1 MIARD
6 STRNH
11 EIRYKKG
18 SVEYIEYIGT
28 NKKWIYPQIQM
39 KVKCKFCSK
48 FANYGCM
55 KLPSSKATLPI
66 ASFSKQQYPVRERM
80 TYLSLY
86 MSGNKIIVCCD
97 SDSIV
102 YSVL

>member
-39 KVKCKFCSK
+39 KVKCKFAANLQIMDVWSYPPQKQPFPLPVLVSNSISK
-48 FANYGCM
+48 GKDDLSISVY
-55 KLPSSKATLPI
+55 
-66 ASFSKQQYPVRERM
+66 VR
-80 TYLSLY
+80 
-86 MSGNKIIVCCD
+86 
-97 SDSIV
+97 
-102 YSVL
+102 

>member
-28 NKKWIYPQIQM
+28 NKKWMPNSNEGQI
-39 KVKCKFCSK
+39 CSK
-48 FANYGCM
+48 FANECM
-55 KLPSSKATLPI
+55 KLPSKATLPI
-66 ASFSKQQYPVRERM
+66 ASFSKQQYPARERM
-80 TYLSLY
+80 TSLSLY
-86 MSGNKIIVCCD
+86 LSGNKIIVCCH
-97 SDSIV
+97 SNSIV
-102 YSVL
+102 YCVL